1 MSSFWDLMLS
11 VVVIISNIVLYTLK
25 LLRDLSLSVFTTKKE
40 VVIMWLDG
48 GVRQQERGDHIA
60 IYNMLST
67 YFKLPQLYTS
77 NLHNVIHELHLSEG
91 KKKNPGRGIKA

>member
-40 VVIMWLDG
+40 VVIM
-48 GVRQQERGDHIA
+48 
-60 IYNMLST
+60 
-67 YFKLPQLYTS
+67 
-77 NLHNVIHELHLSEG
+77 
-91 KKKNPGRGIKA
+91 